1 MVDILYWIH
10 AQVSPIAKGDPDI
23 LVDRLP
29 EGIWP
34 ILARIR
40 AFMTTD
46 LPFPTRD
53 PRLPRQDLL
62 ITIPLATNILDGHE
76 EYGLNYFDDTYKINY
91 DDVDFNDIMDI
102 EELLSPRSVQSMR
115 RERYW
120 PETGDPYWPFTL
132 ETWNHHQELILQES
146 PIVSSDNPATVD
158 RPRRNLAAD
167 LLDRACRERD
177 HLARIESALHGPCW
191 RKSWKDSAPL
201 SGYLSMANFWNSW
214 PDWMEPPKN
223 KVWIADPVLPAIKS
237 WLTCQHDASKP
248 FSHTM
253 AICYEDAV
261 WPVLE
266 RCRLFLR
273 TDLEF
278 PAMEPAFVKF
288 KPLMFQD
295 YARNQEWAS
304 VTWPPD
310 SRIWP
315 DSVLHIRYPDLDC
328 SPNHWMARQER
339 YWPLEGD
346 EVWPFPPDTDPQ
358 YVRDLVK
365 RHVEMT

>member
-1 MVDILYWIH
+1 MAEFW
-10 AQVSPIAKGDPDI
+10 K
-23 LVDRLP
+23 
-29 EGIWP
+29 EWP
-34 ILARIR
+34 
-40 AFMTTD
+40 
-46 LPFPTRD
+46 
-53 PRLPRQDLL
+53 
-62 ITIPLATNILDGHE
+62 
-76 EYGLNYFDDTYKINY
+76 
-91 DDVDFNDIMDI
+91 V
-102 EELLSPRSVQSMR
+102 
-115 RERYW
+115 
-120 PETGDPYWPFTL
+120 
-132 ETWNHHQELILQES
+132 
-146 PIVSSDNPATVD
+146 
-158 RPRRNLAAD
+158 
-167 LLDRACRERD
+167 
-177 HLARIESALHGPCW
+177 
-191 RKSWKDSAPL
+191 WKVA
-201 SGYLSMANFWNSW
+201 
-214 PDWMEPPKN
+214 PPKN
-223 KVWIADPVLPAIKS
+223 VAWIDDPVLPAIKS
-237 WLTCQHDASKP
+237 WLACQHEASEP

-253 AICYEDAV
+253 PICYEDAV

-278 PAMEPAFVKF
+278 PAIEPAFVKF